1 MGLFGIE
8 KIEKDKGTF
17 IDSSQVNHHKPN
29 KKVDNLAEMDKIVLE
44 KKAQEDL
51 KRQQEEEAKK
61 VQELVEQQR
70 LADLEAQ
77 AKVEADYLAS
87 LDPLDNANNPVPVN
101 PVAPKEEKVVK
112 ESLGFGGLLKIIF
125 GMILHPGDILE
136 EKPDKYGTLVNGLKL
151 SLVLTI
157 LTVVFSLAARVLTGM
172 FVKDYNSITGAYNT
186 RFDINNIFL
195 QDYAYYLITAV
206 VISGVSIL
214 IISLIYY
221 ISSFFNNKGVSFGE
235 YLVITNASFVPLL
248 LGFSI
253 LLPVGCVFHNYLGY
267 ALLGVSVIYTLV
279 CFISGIN
286 QALSFSSVNR
296 KIIYNAFNLSVIFI
310 AIAAVVYYIY
320 FSGAFVIA
328 TGIRV

>member
-8 KIEKDKGTF
+8 KIDKNKGTF
-17 IDSSQVNHHKPN
+17 IDNSQVSHGNSN
-29 KKVDNLAEMDKIVLE
+29 KKIDNLAEMDKIVLQ

-61 VQELVEQQR
+61 VQEIVEQQKK
-70 LADLEAQ
+70 ADAEAQ
-77 AKVEADYLAS
+77 AKVEAQYLAS

-101 PVAPKEEKVVK
+101 PVAPKEEKVIK
-112 ESLGFGGLLKIIF
+112 EKLGFGELIKIIF
-125 GMILHPGDILE
+125 GMVLKPGDILE
-136 EKPDKYGTLVNGLKL
+136 EKPKKYGTLGNGLKL

-157 LTVVFSLAARVLTGM
+157 LTVLLSLVARVLTGM
-172 FVKDYNSITGAYNT
+172 FVKDYNSVTGAFNT
-186 RFDINNIFL
+186 RFDFNNIFL

-206 VISGVSIL
+206 VISGISIL

-248 LGFSI
+248 LGFSV
-253 LLPVGCVFHNYLGY
+253 LLPVGCLFHNYLGY
-267 ALLGVSVIYTLV
+267 ALLGVSLIYTLV

-286 QALSFSSVNR
+286 QALSFSSVNK

-310 AIAAVVYYIY
+310 AIAVVVYYIY

>member
-17 IDSSQVNHHKPN
+17 IDSSQVTHHKPN

-61 VQELVEQQR
+61 VQELVEQQKK
-70 LADLEAQ
+70 ADLEAQ

-221 ISSFFNNKGVSFGE
+221 ISSFSCISLIYFSTTDTSTSSSSAICSIDFFFSNFFFIIRRCSCSIPCSIPI
-235 YLVITNASFVPLL
+235 LIP
-248 LGFSI
+248 FSI
-253 LLPVGCVFHNYLGY
+253 PFCSTPSLKLHIYSTPSSI
-267 ALLGVSVIYTLV
+267 VSVI
-279 CFISGIN
+279 GI
-286 QALSFSSVNR
+286 
-296 KIIYNAFNLSVIFI
+296 
-310 AIAAVVYYIY
+310 
-320 FSGAFVIA
+320 
-328 TGIRV
+328 